1 MSDGWCNPRAASL
14 GGRRLGLGY
23 PAVAD
28 AAITVNMLN
37 LQMSWQ
43 KSLLYTSSQLYKN
56 LTHTEI
62 SRNYVNHLPVSTA
75 LSAVRSVSKL

>member
-23 PAVAD
+23 PAVAE
-28 AAITVNMLN
+28 AAITLNMLN

-43 KSLLYTSSQLYKN
+43 KGLLCTSLKLYKN
-56 LTHTEI
+56 LTYTEI
-62 SRNYVNHLPVSTA
+62 SRNDVNHLPVSTA
-75 LSAVRSVSKL
+75 LSAVRYVSKL

>member
-28 AAITVNMLN
+28 AAITLN
-37 LQMSWQ
+37 TL
-43 KSLLYTSSQLYKN
+43 
-56 LTHTEI
+56 I
-62 SRNYVNHLPVSTA
+62 SKCLGKKVFYILV
-75 LSAVRSVSKL
+75 